1 SVLPNKTAR
10 TKVSESKN
18 ILTKTAGW
26 VTVTPNPPHPRSKTE
41 PTKSRSFRQGKD
53 EKTLPNNNRN

>member
-1 SVLPNKTAR
+1 MAKPEKPSVLPNKTAR

-26 VTVTPNPPHPRSKTE
+26 VTVTPNPPHPIIFGE
-41 PTKSRSFRQGKD
+41 
-53 EKTLPNNNRN
+53 